1 MCVLHPGVVLSC
13 DSLHLASW
21 VGAGHA
27 LGGGFPPPFFPSLQ
41 VALRLLP
48 WHFAARAVC
57 AFSDLWV
64 GLRWVLRRLVRSP
77 PSFGPDL
84 T

>member
-1 MCVLHPGVVLSC
+1 MLHPGVVLSC

-27 LGGGFPPPFFPSLQ
+27 LGGGFPSPPFFPPS
-41 VALRLLP
+41 RLLCG
-48 WHFAARAVC
+48 FSLGISLLELSARSLTCGLVC
-57 AFSDLWV
+57 V
-64 GLRWVLRRLVRSP
+64 GSCAGLSGRPPPLVL
-77 PSFGPDL
+77 